1 MSTVKKSTST
11 KSTVQHLITFHNL
24 KFQFFIKS
32 IVLYLITFH
41 CVNFQAYNVD
51 CATNDDHAAHAG
63 HDDHSDLV
71 IQVYL
76 IFDNTCCV

>member
-1 MSTVKKSTST
+1 MD
-11 KSTVQHLITFHNL
+11 HDD
-24 KFQFFIKS
+24 
-32 IVLYLITFH
+32 
-41 CVNFQAYNVD
+41 QAFDVD
-51 CATNDDHAAHAG
+51 CAINDDHAAHAG